1 MGPSMGVVG
10 CRRGS
15 SENATFLERLRM
27 TLAHH
32 KYVLLLPS
40 HVVHIM
46 NAPRP
51 SPSSAS
57 VNLGGPRNEADCVTF
72 HTL

>member
-15 SENATFLERLRM
+15 SENATFWESLRM
-27 TLAHH
+27 ALAHH
-32 KYVLLLPS
+32 KHVLLLPPD
-40 HVVHIM
+40 VIHIM

-57 VNLGGPRNEADCVTF
+57 MNLGCPGNEADCVP
-72 HTL
+72 